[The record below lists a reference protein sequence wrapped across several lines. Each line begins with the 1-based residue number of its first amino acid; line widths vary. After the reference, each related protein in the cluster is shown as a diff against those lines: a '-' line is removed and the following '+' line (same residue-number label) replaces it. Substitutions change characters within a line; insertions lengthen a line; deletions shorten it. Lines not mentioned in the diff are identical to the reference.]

1 MKYLFVIIFII
12 LSYKLF
18 AQEVPVKC
26 GTEDQSIEYVAS
38 QPWYGNEE
46 FLQHFSDSILTTTKG
61 KTNSLVENAVFRVP
75 VQFWVYTMEDISI
88 EYFLLTK

>member
-1 MKYLFVIIFII
+1 M
-12 LSYKLF
+12 
-18 AQEVPVKC
+18 
-26 GTEDQSIEYVAS
+26 
-38 QPWYGNEE
+38 
-46 FLQHFSDSILTTTKG
+46 QHFSDSILTTTKG